1 MHSFIVFD
9 TTVEL
14 ILENERVLL
23 RPLVQEDAVLL
34 APYLKAEPALW
45 KYALTPIVTEDDLE
59 QYIATAIE
67 ARRMKTAYP
76 FIVFDKLKNK
86 YVGSTRF
93 YDIQHNFKST
103 QLGYTWYSE
112 STWGTGLNEHCKFLL
127 LRFAFETVGFERVE
141 FRADNRNK
149 RSIAAMQK
157 IGCKVEGI
165 LRNHLPTSDGTRRDS
180 IVLSM
185 LKEEWTSIKAGFLAR
200 IKMLDQNKSI

>member
-1 MHSFIVFD
+1 MHPKLVFD
-9 TTVEL
+9 TSSDF

-23 RPLVQEDAVLL
+23 RPLVQDDAV
-34 APYLKAEPALW
+34 YLSAYVKEEPALW
-45 KYALTPIVTEDDLE
+45 KYALTPITTDQEFE
-59 QYIATAIE
+59 QYIATAVE
-67 ARRMKTAYP
+67 ARQLKLAYP
-76 FIVFDKLKNK
+76 FIVFDKLQNK

-93 YDIQHNFKST
+93 YDIQLNNSST
-103 QLGYTWYSE
+103 QFGYTWYSE

-127 LRFAFETVGFERVE
+127 LQFAFETIGFERIE

-157 IGCKVEGI
+157 IGCTVEGI

-185 LKEEWTSIKAGFLAR
+185 LKNEWPKIKAGFLAR
-200 IKMLDQNKSI
+200 IKMQDQNK

>member
-1 MHSFIVFD
+1 MHPKLVFD
-9 TTVEL
+9 TSTDF

-23 RPLVQEDAVLL
+23 RPLVQDDAV
-34 APYLKAEPALW
+34 YLSAYVKEEPALW
-45 KYALTPIVTEDDLE
+45 KYALTPITTEQEFE
-59 QYIATAIE
+59 QYMATAVE
-67 ARRMKTAYP
+67 ARQLKSAYP
-76 FIVFDKLKNK
+76 FIVFDKLQNK

-93 YDIQHNFKST
+93 YDIQLNNST
-103 QLGYTWYSE
+103 TQFGYTWYSE

-127 LRFAFETVGFERVE
+127 LQFAFETIGFERIE

-157 IGCKVEGI
+157 IGCTVEGI

-185 LKEEWTSIKAGFLAR
+185 LKNEWPKIKAGFLAR
-200 IKMLDQNKSI
+200 IKMLDQNK

>member
-1 MHSFIVFD
+1 MHSKLVFD
-9 TTVEL
+9 TSTDF

-23 RPLVQEDAVLL
+23 RPLVQDDAV
-34 APYLKAEPALW
+34 YLSAYVKEEPALW
-45 KYALTPIVTEDDLE
+45 KYALTPITTDQEFE
-59 QYIATAIE
+59 QYMATAVE
-67 ARRMKTAYP
+67 ARQLKSAYP
-76 FIVFDKLKNK
+76 FIVFDKLQNK

-93 YDIQHNFKST
+93 YDIQLNNST
-103 QLGYTWYSE
+103 TQFGYTWYSE

-127 LRFAFETVGFERVE
+127 LQFAFETIGFERIE

-157 IGCKVEGI
+157 IGCTVEGI

-185 LKEEWTSIKAGFLAR
+185 LKNEWPKIKEGFLAR
-200 IKMLDQNKSI
+200 IKMLDQNK